1 MVLLG
6 LCVYGTA
13 RIVSGL
19 YYLCSVRYFRFRELV
34 CDGGRIVRLMEELLR
49 IEADLKAM
57 VGLNDRALERALK
70 QELLQILEEAEF
82 LFGPR
87 DHSIELLEPR
97 ISEKSYGQGYG
108 DRKVRIYLTS
118 RSKNEPW
125 VASYELS
132 HEAIHLI
139 SPVVWGQATVLEEGL
154 ATYFSFKYLN
164 RVHGIQMTTTGF
176 RKYDAAQRGVA
187 SLLAENEFLIK
198 ELRVHQP
205 VISKIDEKL
214 MVEVGNVEP
223 SLAKFLCSDFET
235 YGGGSQ
241 LETTL
246 WKELSNGA
254 RNIATGLRSIWD

>member
-1 MVLLG
+1 M
-6 LCVYGTA
+6 LCKILSFP
-13 RIVSGL
+13 RIVCG
-19 YYLCSVRYFRFRELV
+19 
-34 CDGGRIVRLMEELLR
+34 GGRSVRLMEELLR
-49 IEADLKAM
+49 IEADVKAF
-57 VGLNDRALERALK
+57 VGLSDRSLERALK
-70 QELLQILEEAEF
+70 QELLEILEEAEF

-87 DHSIELLEPR
+87 DPSIELLEPR

-108 DRKVRIYLTS
+108 GRKIRIYLTS

-132 HEAIHLI
+132 HEAIHML
-139 SPVVWGQATVLEEGL
+139 SPVSWGQATVLEEGL
-154 ATYFSFKYLN
+154 ATYFSFKYVN
-164 RVHGIQMTTTGF
+164 RVHGIQLTTTGR
-176 RKYDAAQRGVA
+176 RKYDAAQRGVS
-187 SLLAENEFLIK
+187 SLLSENQFLIK

-214 MVEVGNVEP
+214 MIEVGNVEP

-235 YGGGSQ
+235 YGGGSR

-246 WKELSNGA
+246 WKDLSDGA